1 MVMKNKQAA
10 FVDTSGWVAFLH
22 RRDWWHR
29 EVKEVIEAFIH
40 SQHVL
45 VTSNFILDQTI
56 TNL

>member
-1 MVMKNKQAA
+1 M
-10 FVDTSGWVAFLH
+10 DTSGWVAFLH

-29 EVKEVIEAFIH
+29 EVKEVIEAYIH